1 MLYIPCNYRPAGV
14 KIIRRLLS
22 QSNPVQSKVSRSQCL
37 SLSLG
42 NGELSREQL
51 PMIIVNTLH
60 SRCQNVRRASCKMAN
75 GTKPRM
81 QDAESRKSNTRPANY
96 VSLADSR
103 QSDTQSLKVSE
114 MQSGIIFSK
123 CEVDSRARPLI
134 IWLLTRHLMAV
145 TDPAF
150 QSGHCL
156 FRFFF
161 SAFGCELKLKLRS
174 KSVFDLSA

>member
-1 MLYIPCNYRPAGV
+1 
-14 KIIRRLLS
+14 
-22 QSNPVQSKVSRSQCL
+22 
-37 SLSLG
+37 
-42 NGELSREQL
+42 
-51 PMIIVNTLH
+51 
-60 SRCQNVRRASCKMAN
+60 
-75 GTKPRM
+75 M

-156 FRFFF
+156 FSFFF

>member
-1 MLYIPCNYRPAGV
+1 
-14 KIIRRLLS
+14 
-22 QSNPVQSKVSRSQCL
+22 
-37 SLSLG
+37 
-42 NGELSREQL
+42 
-51 PMIIVNTLH
+51 
-60 SRCQNVRRASCKMAN
+60 MAN

-81 QDAESRKSNTRPANY
+81 QDAETRKSNSRPANY

-150 QSGHCL
+150 RSGPS
-156 FRFFF
+156 F
-161 SAFGCELKLKLRS
+161 SAL
-174 KSVFDLSA
+174 VFFPAFLPLGAN